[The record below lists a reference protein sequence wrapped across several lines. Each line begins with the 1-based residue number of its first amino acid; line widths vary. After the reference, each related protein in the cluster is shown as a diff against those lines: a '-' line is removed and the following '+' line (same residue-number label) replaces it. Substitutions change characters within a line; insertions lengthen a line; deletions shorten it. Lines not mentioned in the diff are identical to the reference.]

1 MIKVLIADDEPRIR
15 RGIKSIIN
23 WEDSEFEFVGEA
35 GDGEVALEIA
45 KERKPDLLLLDICMP
60 FLNGLDLIEE
70 VKKVLDNP
78 IIIIISGHD
87 EFNYAQTALRLN
99 VFDYIL
105 KPIDRENLKMII
117 GKAKDQII
125 ERRSQ
130 KETNEFA
137 INKLEKNSEYLK
149 EKFLKD
155 WIRGKIK
162 SSELQKDMKYFNV
175 TYTNSMGLIVVK
187 PVLKSSAVN
196 EKEWQLDL
204 LSYGILNI
212 AHEEMSKFEYLN
224 IFIDSK
230 KQVVILCDINP
241 IKCWHGAVNELE
253 NIINKYLKINVVICA
268 SFLRNDPV
276 QVNIVYKSLCN
287 RLIDKSKK
295 TPVVIEVQKYIN
307 RNYNNEEL
315 SISEIA
321 NKLCVSQTYL
331 TRLFKR
337 ELGMTFIDYLTN
349 VRIKNAIILMRDPS
363 LKLYEIAELIGYS
376 NQHYFSNVFKKHVG
390 ISPQDYK
397 LGVVNEGRQ

>member
-15 RGIKSIIN
+15 RGIKSVIN
-23 WEDSEFEFVGEA
+23 WENLEFELVGEA
-35 GDGEVALEIA
+35 EDGEIALEIV

-99 VFDYIL
+99 VFDYVL

-117 GKAKDQII
+117 GKAKDEII
-125 ERRSQ
+125 ERRTQ
-130 KETNEFA
+130 KEINKFV
-137 INKLEKNSEYLK
+137 INKLEKNTDYLK
-149 EKFLKD
+149 ENFLKD
-155 WIRGKIK
+155 WMRGKVK
-162 SSELQKDMKYFNV
+162 SSELEKEMKYFNI

-187 PVLKSSAVN
+187 PIIKSRGVN
-196 EKEWQLDL
+196 EKEWELDL
-204 LSYGILNI
+204 LSYAVSNI
-212 AHEEMSKFEYLN
+212 ANEIMSKFEYVN

-230 KQVVILCDINP
+230 KQVVILCDTNP
-241 IKCWHGAVNELE
+241 IKYWHGVVNELE
-253 NIINKYLKINVVICA
+253 NIINKYLEINVVICS
-268 SFLRNDPV
+268 SFLRNDPI

-295 TPVVIEVQKYIN
+295 TPIVIEVQKYIN
-307 RNYNNEEL
+307 RNYHNEDL
-315 SISEIA
+315 SISEIS
-321 NKLCVSQTYL
+321 NKLGISQTYL

-376 NQHYFSNVFKKHVG
+376 TQHYFSNVFKKHVG

-397 LGVVNEGRQ
+397 LGVINEGRQ

>member
-15 RGIKSIIN
+15 RGIKSIID

-45 KERKPDLLLLDICMP
+45 KEMKPDLLLLDICMP

-70 VKKVLDNP
+70 VKKVLGNP

-117 GKAKDQII
+117 GKAKDEII

-130 KETNEFA
+130 KEINEFA
-137 INKLEKNSEYLK
+137 INKLEKNSNYLK
-149 EKFLKD
+149 ENFLKD
-155 WIRGKIK
+155 WMRGTVK
-162 SSELQKDMKYFNV
+162 SSELQKEMKYFNV

-187 PVLKSSAVN
+187 PVLKSGGVN
-196 EKEWQLDL
+196 EKDWQLDL
-204 LSYGILNI
+204 LSYAISNI
-212 AHEEMSKFEYLN
+212 ANEIMSKFDNIN

-230 KQVVILCDINP
+230 KQVVILCDTNP
-241 IKCWHGAVNELE
+241 IKYWHGAVNELE
-253 NIINKYLKINVVICA
+253 NIVNKYLKINIVICA
-268 SFLRNDPV
+268 SFLRNDPL

-295 TPVVIEVQKYIN
+295 TPIVIEVQKYIN
-307 RNYNNEEL
+307 RNYHNEDL

-321 NKLCVSQTYL
+321 NELGVSQTYL

-363 LKLYEIAELIGYS
+363 LKLYEIAELIGY
-376 NQHYFSNVFKKHVG
+376 NTQHYFSNVFKKLVG

-397 LGVVNEGRQ
+397 LGVLNEVR

>member
-15 RGIKSIIN
+15 RGIKSIIELEN
-23 WEDSEFEFVGEA
+23 SEFEFVGEA
-35 GDGEVALEIA
+35 EDGEIALEIA
-45 KERKPDLLLLDICMP
+45 KEKKPDLLLLDICMP

-70 VKKVLDNP
+70 VKKVLDDP

-87 EFNYAQTALRLN
+87 EFNYVQTALRLN
-99 VFDYIL
+99 VFDYVL
-105 KPIDRENLKMII
+105 KPIDRESFKMII
-117 GKAKDQII
+117 ENAKDEII
-125 ERRSQ
+125 ERRGQ
-130 KETNEFA
+130 KEISEFV

-175 TYTNSMGLIVVK
+175 IYTNSMGLIVVK

-204 LSYGILNI
+204 LSYAILNI
-212 AHEEMSKFEYLN
+212 AHEGMSKFEYLN

-253 NIINKYLKINVVICA
+253 NIINEYLKINVVICA

-276 QVNIVYKSLCN
+276 QVNIVYKSICN

-307 RNYNNEEL
+307 RNYHNEDL

-321 NKLCVSQTYL
+321 NKLSISQTYL

-376 NQHYFSNVFKKHVG
+376 TQHYFSNVFKKHVG

-397 LGVVNEGRQ
+397 LGVIDEAR